1 MDITTYFANIIAS
14 IVQARMRYVSK
25 TLATGKDSLI
35 NSGNNNVITFPVIVS
50 SDIPQATASDIAKDI
65 ETLLGMATKNFV
77 EGDVTRNT
85 CELSMTAIMSS
96 LPFTRMNAG
105 ISDNTTKGSSEY
117 ITGLT
122 IGGQGMNENSDDN
135 VGVYAEA
142 LRRAGNRLQKV
153 NYYGEAD
160 GGVQIL
166 RDKGSGPTFIQVE
179 IPYIANAG
187 RNGSSGEV
195 KTVKVQMGFEG
206 VIRYVDV
213 DEFVTRIG
221 NFDSNRFFKN
231 FIKLS
236 KGEISF
242 MGDFLLEMDRLR
254 VEAKS
259 QATSNKLWKTLELM
273 NRKRDIF
280 VRSFPFTTFV
290 ISDEVAD
297 RIKER
302 YMIDTENERQV
313 KALMESFFA
322 FAFYEVN
329 TGTNVVKIMKDG
341 DAMFKVMTLDDI
353 ERNSTKI
360 ERKLKELIKIGG

>member
-14 IVQARMRYVSK
+14 LVQARMRYVSK
-25 TLATGKDSLI
+25 TLATGKESLI

-65 ETLLGMATKNFV
+65 ETLLGMATKNFI
-77 EGDVTRNT
+77 EGEVTRNT
-85 CELSMTAIMSS
+85 SELSMTAIMSS

-105 ISDNTTKGSSEY
+105 ITDNRTSGDAAY
-117 ITGLT
+117 ITGLALN
-122 IGGQGMNENSDDN
+122 GQSENGDDIT
-135 VGVYAEA
+135 GVYAEA

-160 GGVQIL
+160 GVQIM

-179 IPYIANAG
+179 VPYIANAG

-195 KTVKVQMGFEG
+195 KTVKVQLGFEG
-206 VIRYVDV
+206 VIRFVDV

-231 FIKLS
+231 FIKLT

-302 YMIDTENERQV
+302 YMIDTENERQI

-329 TGTNVVKIMKDG
+329 TGTNVVKVMKDG
-341 DAMFKVMTLDDI
+341 DAMYKTLTLDDI
-353 ERNSTKI
+353 ERNTTKV

>member
-1 MDITTYFANIIAS
+1 MDVTTYFANIIAS

-25 TLATGKDSLI
+25 TLATGKESLI

-50 SDIPQATASDIAKDI
+50 SDVPQTTASDIAKDI
-65 ETLLGMATKNFV
+65 ETLLGMATKNFI
-77 EGDVTRNT
+77 EGEINRGT
-85 CELSMTAIMSS
+85 CELSMAAIMSS

-105 ISDNTTKGSSEY
+105 FTDNTTQGTSEY

-122 IGGQGMNENSDDN
+122 LGGMERNMQEGEG
-135 VGVYAEA
+135 GVYAEA

-160 GGVQIL
+160 GVQIM

-187 RNGSSGEV
+187 PNRGSGEV

-206 VIRYVDV
+206 VVRFVDV
-213 DEFVTRIG
+213 DELVTRIG

-231 FIKLS
+231 FIKLT

-242 MGDFLLEMDRLR
+242 MGDFLLEMDRLK

-280 VRSFPFTTFV
+280 IKSFPFTTFV
-290 ISDEVAD
+290 ISDEVAN

-313 KALMESFFA
+313 KALMESFYA

-341 DAMFKVMTLDDI
+341 DAMFKVMTIDDI
-353 ERNSTKI
+353 ERNTTKV

>member
-14 IVQARMRYVSK
+14 LVQARMRYVSK
-25 TLATGKDSLI
+25 TLATGKESLI

-65 ETLLGMATKNFV
+65 ETLLGMATKNFI
-77 EGDVTRNT
+77 EGEVTRNT

-105 ISDNTTKGSSEY
+105 ITDNRTSGDAAYVTGLAISGQNENGDNTT
-117 ITGLT
+117 
-122 IGGQGMNENSDDN
+122 
-135 VGVYAEA
+135 GVYAEA
-142 LRRAGNRLQKV
+142 LRRAGNRLQKI

-160 GGVQIL
+160 GVQIM

-179 IPYIANAG
+179 VPYIANAG
-187 RNGSSGEV
+187 HDRSGEV
-195 KTVKVQMGFEG
+195 KTVKVQLGFEG
-206 VIRYVDV
+206 VIRFVDV

-302 YMIDTENERQV
+302 YMIDTENERQI

-329 TGTNVVKIMKDG
+329 TGTNVVKVMKDG
-341 DAMFKVMTLDDI
+341 DAMYKTLTLDDI
-353 ERNSTKI
+353 ERNTTKV

>member
-14 IVQARMRYVSK
+14 LVQARMRYVSK

-65 ETLLGMATKNFV
+65 ETLLGMATKNFI
-77 EGDVTRNT
+77 EGEVTRNT
-85 CELSMTAIMSS
+85 AELSMTAIMSS
-96 LPFTRMNAG
+96 LPFTRMNNG
-105 ISDNTTKGSSEY
+105 ITDNVIKGDAAY

-122 IGGQGMNENSDDN
+122 LKGQESLQDES

-153 NYYGEAD
+153 NYYGESD
-160 GGVQIL
+160 GVQIM

-179 IPYIANAG
+179 VPYIANAG
-187 RNGSSGEV
+187 PNKSGEV

-206 VIRYVDV
+206 VVRYVDV

-242 MGDFLLEMDRLR
+242 MGDFLLEMDRLKI
-254 VEAKS
+254 EAKS

-280 VRSFPFTTFV
+280 VKSFPFTTFV

-302 YMIDTENERQV
+302 YMIDTENERQI

-329 TGTNVVKIMKDG
+329 TGTNVVKVMKDG
-341 DAMFKVMTLDDI
+341 DAMYKTLTLDDI
-353 ERNSTKI
+353 ERNTTKV

>member
-1 MDITTYFANIIAS
+1 MDVTTYFANIIAS

-25 TLATGKDSLI
+25 TLATGKESLI

-50 SDIPQATASDIAKDI
+50 SDVPQTTASDIAKDI
-65 ETLLGMATKNFV
+65 ETLLGMATKNFI
-77 EGDVTRNT
+77 EGEINRGT
-85 CELSMTAIMSS
+85 CELSMAAIMSS

-105 ISDNTTKGSSEY
+105 FTDNTTQGTSEY

-122 IGGQGMNENSDDN
+122 LGGMERNMQEGDG
-135 VGVYAEA
+135 GVYAEA

-160 GGVQIL
+160 GVQIL

-187 RNGSSGEV
+187 PNRGSGEV

-206 VIRYVDV
+206 VVRFVDV
-213 DEFVTRIG
+213 DELVTRIG

-231 FIKLS
+231 FIKLT

-242 MGDFLLEMDRLR
+242 MGDFLLEMDRLK

-280 VRSFPFTTFV
+280 IKSFPFTTFV

-313 KALMESFFA
+313 KALMESFYA

-341 DAMFKVMTLDDI
+341 DVMFKVMTIDDI
-353 ERNSTKI
+353 ERNTTKV

>member
-1 MDITTYFANIIAS
+1 
-14 IVQARMRYVSK
+14 
-25 TLATGKDSLI
+25 
-35 NSGNNNVITFPVIVS
+35 
-50 SDIPQATASDIAKDI
+50 
-65 ETLLGMATKNFV
+65 MATKNFT

-105 ISDNTTKGSSEY
+105 ITDNRTSGDAAY
-117 ITGLT
+117 VTGLA
-122 IGGQGMNENSDDN
+122 ISGQSENGDN
-135 VGVYAEA
+135 ITGVYAEA

-160 GGVQIL
+160 GVQIM

-179 IPYIANAG
+179 VPYIANAG

-195 KTVKVQMGFEG
+195 KTVKVQLGFEG
-206 VIRYVDV
+206 VIRFVDV

-302 YMIDTENERQV
+302 YMIDTENERQI

-329 TGTNVVKIMKDG
+329 TGTNVVKVMKDG
-341 DAMFKVMTLDDI
+341 DAMYKTLTLDDI
-353 ERNSTKI
+353 ERNTTKV

>member
-25 TLATGKDSLI
+25 TLATGKESLI

-65 ETLLGMATKNFV
+65 ETLLGMATKNFI

-105 ISDNTTKGSSEY
+105 ITDNRTSGDAAY
-117 ITGLT
+117 VTGLA
-122 IGGQGMNENSDDN
+122 ISGQSENSDSD

-160 GGVQIL
+160 GVQIM

-231 FIKLS
+231 FIKLT

-353 ERNSTKI
+353 ERNTTKV

>member
-14 IVQARMRYVSK
+14 LVQARMRYVSK
-25 TLATGKDSLI
+25 TLATGKESLI

-65 ETLLGMATKNFV
+65 ETLLGMATKNFI
-77 EGDVTRNT
+77 EGEVTRNT
-85 CELSMTAIMSS
+85 SELSMTAIMSS

-105 ISDNTTKGSSEY
+105 ITDNRTSGDAAYVTGLALNGQSENGDDNT
-117 ITGLT
+117 
-122 IGGQGMNENSDDN
+122 
-135 VGVYAEA
+135 GVYAEA

-153 NYYGEAD
+153 NYYGETD
-160 GGVQIL
+160 GVQIM

-179 IPYIANAG
+179 VPYIANAG

-195 KTVKVQMGFEG
+195 KTVKVQLGFEG
-206 VIRYVDV
+206 VIR
-213 DEFVTRIG
+213 FVTRIG

-302 YMIDTENERQV
+302 YMIDTENERQI

-329 TGTNVVKIMKDG
+329 TGTNVVKVMKDG
-341 DAMFKVMTLDDI
+341 DAMYKTLTLDDI
-353 ERNSTKI
+353 ERNTTKV

>member
-14 IVQARMRYVSK
+14 LVQARMRYVSK

-65 ETLLGMATKNFV
+65 ETLLGMATKNFI

-105 ISDNTTKGSSEY
+105 ITDNRTSGDAAY
-117 ITGLT
+117 VTGLA
-122 IGGQGMNENSDDN
+122 ISGQSENGDN
-135 VGVYAEA
+135 ITGVYAEA

-160 GGVQIL
+160 GVQIM

-179 IPYIANAG
+179 VPYIANAG

-195 KTVKVQMGFEG
+195 KTVKVQLGFEG
-206 VIRYVDV
+206 VIRFVDV

-302 YMIDTENERQV
+302 YMIDTENERQI

-329 TGTNVVKIMKDG
+329 TGTNVVKVMKDG
-341 DAMFKVMTLDDI
+341 DAMYKTLTLDDI
-353 ERNSTKI
+353 ERNTTKV

>member
-14 IVQARMRYVSK
+14 LVQARMRYVSK
-25 TLATGKDSLI
+25 TLATGKESLI

-65 ETLLGMATKNFV
+65 ETLLGMATKNFI
-77 EGDVTRNT
+77 EGEVTRNT
-85 CELSMTAIMSS
+85 SELSMTAIMSS

-105 ISDNTTKGSSEY
+105 ITDNRASGDAAY
-117 ITGLT
+117 ITGLALN
-122 IGGQGMNENSDDN
+122 GQSENDDDTT
-135 VGVYAEA
+135 GVYAEA

-160 GGVQIL
+160 GVQIM

-187 RNGSSGEV
+187 PNRGSGEV

-206 VIRYVDV
+206 VVRFVDV
-213 DEFVTRIG
+213 DELVTRIG

-302 YMIDTENERQV
+302 YMIDTENERQI

-329 TGTNVVKIMKDG
+329 TGTNVVKVMKDG
-341 DAMFKVMTLDDI
+341 DAMYKTLTLDDI
-353 ERNSTKI
+353 ERNTTKV

>member
-1 MDITTYFANIIAS
+1 MDVTTYFANIIAS

-25 TLATGKDSLI
+25 TLATGKESLI

-50 SDIPQATASDIAKDI
+50 SDIPQTTASDIAKDI

-77 EGDVTRNT
+77 EGEITRGT
-85 CELSMTAIMSS
+85 CELSMAAIMSS

-105 ISDNTTKGSSEY
+105 FTDNTTQGEAAY
-117 ITGLT
+117 MTGLALRGAEDKKNGT
-122 IGGQGMNENSDDN
+122 GI
-135 VGVYAEA
+135 YAEA
-142 LRRAGNRLQKV
+142 LRRAGNKLQKV

-160 GGVQIL
+160 GVQIL

-179 IPYIANAG
+179 VPYIANAG
-187 RNGSSGEV
+187 ADRSGEV

-206 VIRYVDV
+206 VVRYVDV
-213 DEFVTRIG
+213 EELVTRIG

-231 FIKLS
+231 FIKLT

-242 MGDFLLEMDRLR
+242 MGDFLLEMDRLK

-280 VRSFPFTTFV
+280 IKSFPFTTFV

-313 KALMESFFA
+313 KALMDSFYA

>member
-14 IVQARMRYVSK
+14 LVQARMRYVSK
-25 TLATGKDSLI
+25 TLATGKESLI

-65 ETLLGMATKNFV
+65 ETLLGMATKNFI
-77 EGDVTRNT
+77 EGEVTRNT
-85 CELSMTAIMSS
+85 SELSMTAIMSS

-105 ISDNTTKGSSEY
+105 ITDNRTSGDAAY
-117 ITGLT
+117 VTGLALN
-122 IGGQGMNENSDDN
+122 GQSENGDDTT
-135 VGVYAEA
+135 GVYAEA

-160 GGVQIL
+160 GVQIM

-179 IPYIANAG
+179 VPYIANAG

-195 KTVKVQMGFEG
+195 KTVKVQLGFEG
-206 VIRYVDV
+206 VIRFVDV

-302 YMIDTENERQV
+302 YMIDTENERQI

-329 TGTNVVKIMKDG
+329 TGTNVVKVMKDG
-341 DAMFKVMTLDDI
+341 DAMYKTLTLDDI
-353 ERNSTKI
+353 ERNTTKV